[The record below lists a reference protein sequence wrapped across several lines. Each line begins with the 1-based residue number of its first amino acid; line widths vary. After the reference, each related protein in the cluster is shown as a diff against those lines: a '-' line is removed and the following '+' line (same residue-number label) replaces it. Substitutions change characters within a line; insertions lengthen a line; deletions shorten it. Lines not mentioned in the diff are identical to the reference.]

1 MKINKLTLKDIHKAW
16 RVLIVMQFAL
26 LLFFFVVSE
35 TFSESWHLVHITIY
49 YATISAFILLLI
61 VPLFACVKLGRNVL
75 FAILVLIVFNVAGSI
90 ALYFSYKKDMLV

>member
-16 RVLIVMQFAL
+16 QVLIVMQFTL

-35 TFSESWHLVHITIY
+35 AFSESWYLVHITIY

-61 VPLFACVKLGRNVL
+61 VPLLACVKLGNNVI

-90 ALYFSYKKDMLV
+90 ALYFSYKKDMKI